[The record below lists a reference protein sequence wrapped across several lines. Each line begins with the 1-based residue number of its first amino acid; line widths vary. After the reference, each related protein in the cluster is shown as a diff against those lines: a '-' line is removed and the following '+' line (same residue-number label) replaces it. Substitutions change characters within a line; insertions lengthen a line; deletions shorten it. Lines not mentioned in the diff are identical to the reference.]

1 MRHFVVAYN
10 KSRKRRSLLISLI
23 VFLYSSL
30 GSNLGCQQTKPF
42 DLYVSYAK
50 HDADFVDHT
59 LAPTLEHGLQ
69 ARSAYRLCLR
79 HRDFPPSYEVTSVY
93 DTVSLAVDSSAKILI
108 VLSKAYLAHEWHFLK
123 AAIGGGAEWQ
133 TVRNR
138 LVILCI
144 DDLEQPDVRALAPE
158 LLAALV
164 QGPVIKWGSNGFIQK
179 LKLFLPEPVHAT
191 FQRQVTLR
199 SMQQQ
204 QPQQPQ
210 PIYGGQEHLYHY
222 IAENRHNH
230 VYHTLQPSKLSF
242 DIPSTHM
249 TRQQPQQ
256 PQQPVDTPV
265 ALLRPSPISSVC
277 HSHSLSTSSGTR
289 LLTNNHEEYIV

>member
-1 MRHFVVAYN
+1 M
-10 KSRKRRSLLISLI
+10 
-23 VFLYSSL
+23 
-30 GSNLGCQQTKPF
+30 
-42 DLYVSYAK
+42 YVSYAK

-123 AAIGGGAEWQ
+123 ATIGGGADWQ

-144 DDLEQPDVRALAPE
+144 DDLEQPDVSALAPE

-179 LKLFLPEPVHAT
+179 LKMCLPEPVHAT

-204 QPQQPQ
+204 PQQPAG
-210 PIYGGQEHLYHY
+210 PGGTFSLLAFIKIC
-222 IAENRHNH
+222 IAE
-230 VYHTLQPSKLSF
+230 F
-242 DIPSTHM
+242 
-249 TRQQPQQ
+249 
-256 PQQPVDTPV
+256 
-265 ALLRPSPISSVC
+265 
-277 HSHSLSTSSGTR
+277 
-289 LLTNNHEEYIV
+289 